1 MNVEQNV
8 VGGFKSWLLHL
19 KFPEFE
25 SGFLQNDMKIMSEGR
40 HFGWLVPFVFSDC
53 NDTRKVALLTNWRNE
68 NRLSFLNSREV
79 DINSSKVWIERE
91 VIKNELRELFWIV
104 DLEREYI
111 GHIGIIFDTDKS
123 WFELDSILRGERHTP
138 GIMNFSIKCL
148 EKILAKELKISELY
162 LRVVDDNQRA
172 IKFYENLG
180 YKIEN
185 NPLLS
190 KGSTNGTLD
199 NGIKILS
206 KKIST
211 INLK

>member
-25 SGFLQNDMKIMSEGR
+25 SGFLQNDMKIVSEGR

-53 NDTRKVALLTNWRNE
+53 NDKRKIALLTNWRNE

-79 DINSSKVWIERE
+79 DINSSKVWMERE

-104 DLEREYI
+104 DSEREYI
-111 GHIGIIFDTDKS
+111 GHIGIIFDRDKS
-123 WFELDSILRGERHTP
+123 WFELDSILRGERRTP
-138 GIMNFSIKCL
+138 GIMHFSIKCL
-148 EKILAKELKISELY
+148 EKILAKDLKISELY
-162 LRVVDDNQRA
+162 LRVVNDNQRA

-185 NPLLS
+185 NALLS
-190 KGSTNGTLD
+190 KGSANGTL
-199 NGIKILS
+199 NNRIKIMS
-206 KKIST
+206 KKIGA
-211 INLK
+211 INFK